1 MFPAKPTSRF
11 ILFTLTILFLLTCT
25 IFVTA
30 NEDPTVET
38 DNDGVD
44 NDLQE
49 LIAIDEQGGGGGAAE
64 QKQGDQQ
71 KEAEVLSKAQRIV
84 LELNSDNVKR
94 VIDQNEFVLILGY
107 APWCARSAELMPQFA
122 EAANKLKELRSPV
135 LMAKLDAERYPKVAS
150 TLGIK
155 GFPTLLLFVNGTS
168 QVYTG
173 GFSGEDIVIWARKK
187 TGVPVIRIS
196 SSVEAED
203 FLKKCHM
210 FVLGLFDKFEG
221 HDYEEFIKAATTD
234 NEIQFVEVSSSA
246 VAKILF
252 PNINATDH
260 FIGIVKSE
268 PERYTAYGG
277 IFEKDTILQ
286 FLEYNKFPLVTM
298 LTELNSARVYSSPV
312 KLQVI
317 VFADADDFKN
327 LIQPLQEVA
336 RKFISKIMFIYID
349 IADENQA
356 KPFLTLFGLEDSENT
371 VVTAFDNGMSSKYL
385 LESNPTPS
393 NIQEFCSRLL
403 HGSLSPY
410 FKSQPVPDNVS
421 SLTLFKLVEKEK
433 IVQIVVGKTFDDLV
447 LSSPKNVLLEVYT
460 PWCINCETT
469 SKQVEKLAKHFKGLD
484 NLVFARIDAS
494 ANEHPKLQVD
504 DYPTLLFY
512 SARDK
517 ANPIKL
523 STKSSSKDLAAVIKS
538 HLTAKEEVPRDE
550 L

>member
-1 MFPAKPTSRF
+1 MFPAKPTSRS
-11 ILFTLTILFLLTCT
+11 ILFTATIFFLLIFT
-25 IFVTA
+25 IYVTA

-44 NDLQE
+44 NDLEE
-49 LIAIDEQGGGGGAAE
+49 LIAIDEQGGGGGGEE
-64 QKQGDQQ
+64 QQQGDQQ

-84 LELNSDNVKR
+84 LELNSDNARR

-122 EAANKLKELRSPV
+122 EAANKLKDLGSPV

-187 TGVPVIRIS
+187 TGLPVIRIS

-203 FLKKCHM
+203 FQKKYNL

-234 NEIQFVEVSSSA
+234 NEIQFVEVSSSS

-268 PERYTAYGG
+268 PEKYIAYGG

-286 FLEYNKFPLVTM
+286 FLEYNKFPLVTI
-298 LTELNSARVYSSPV
+298 LTELNSARVYSSPF

-317 VFADADDFKN
+317 VFADSDDFKN

-336 RKFISKIMFIYID
+336 RKFISKIMFVYID

-356 KPFLTLFGLEDSENT
+356 KPFLTLLGIEDSENT
-371 VVTAFDNGMSSKYL
+371 VVSAFDNRMSSKYL

-393 NIQEFCSRLL
+393 NIEEFCSRLL
-403 HGSLSPY
+403 HGTLSPY
-410 FKSQPVPDNVS
+410 FKSQPIPDN
-421 SLTLFKLVEKEK
+421 KEK
-433 IVQIVVGKTFDDLV
+433 ILQVIVGKTLDDLV

-469 SKQVEKLAKHFKGLD
+469 TKQIEKLAKHFMGLD

-512 SARDK
+512 PAGDK
-517 ANPIKL
+517 ANPVKL
-523 STKSSSKDLAAVIKS
+523 STKSTSKDLATVIKS
-538 HLTAKEEVPRDE
+538 LLRAKKDVPKDE